1 MAKVPLKLLKR
12 LKNKVTMQSIIKH
25 EFSEHIKASQNTLDS
40 IADQIETA
48 SKICINSLK
57 NGGKI
62 LIMGNGGSAADA
74 QHIAAELVGRYK
86 TERKGLPAIA
96 LTTDTSAITSIA
108 NDYGFLH
115 VFDRQV
121 EALAHKDDVV
131 IGIST
136 GGTSPNVV
144 NALTS
149 ANKLDCKTIGLSG
162 KDGGDFNALCDINLV
177 LNSNDTPR
185 IQEMHILIGH
195 TICHLIEQESFKSK

>member
-1 MAKVPLKLLKR
+1 
-12 LKNKVTMQSIIKH
+12 MQSIIKH

-144 NALTS
+144 NALTA

-162 KDGGDFNALCDINLV
+162 KDGGDFNSLCDVNLV
-177 LNSNDTPR
+177 VNSDDTPR

>member
-1 MAKVPLKLLKR
+1 
-12 LKNKVTMQSIIKH
+12 MQSIIKH

-144 NALTS
+144 NALTA

-162 KDGGDFNALCDINLV
+162 KDGGDFNALCDVNLV
-177 LNSNDTPR
+177 VNSDDTPR

-195 TICHLIEQESFKSK
+195 TICHLIEQESFKSN

>member
-1 MAKVPLKLLKR
+1 
-12 LKNKVTMQSIIKH
+12 MQSIIKH
-25 EFSEHIKASQNTLDS
+25 EFSEHIKVSQNTLDS
-40 IADQIETA
+40 IVDQIETA

-121 EALAHKDDVV
+121 EALAHKDDVI

-144 NALTS
+144 NALTA

-177 LNSNDTPR
+177 VNSDDTPR